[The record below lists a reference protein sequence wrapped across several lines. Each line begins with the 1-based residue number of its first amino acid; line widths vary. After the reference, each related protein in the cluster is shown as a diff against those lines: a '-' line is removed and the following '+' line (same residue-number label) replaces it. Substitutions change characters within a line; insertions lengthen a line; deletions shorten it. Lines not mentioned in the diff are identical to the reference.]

1 MTKVIGLKAN
11 PLFLDEG
18 CDSHAEGEVAIHFCL
33 VYCESLKAALVR
45 QPDLFHDPIKK
56 IILVQRMKAMI
67 LGFNS
72 SNGGRSSC
80 PSRKKRIAFSHPSE
94 SPGAKCVCAFH
105 STKKTES
112 QHSS

>member
-1 MTKVIGLKAN
+1 
-11 PLFLDEG
+11 
-18 CDSHAEGEVAIHFCL
+18 
-33 VYCESLKAALVR
+33 
-45 QPDLFHDPIKK
+45 
-56 IILVQRMKAMI
+56 MKAMI